1 MEGHFLVC
9 ENEEEEFDISF
20 QVNSTMD
27 SVIPKDQQEL
37 YVKAES
43 ACNIIK
49 ALENTDKQTKKKYF
63 DKLLSLSQVGLVAN
77 PAQTE
82 TAEFALMKLKDE
94 IVLVEGKR
102 IKNHYMKYLGIDA
115 LIIGAIASVVLGI
128 CFYFTRWIGCIS
140 VLCIIIGALTGTWVS
155 FGARK
160 FEIEFEDLAS
170 LEKDKMT
177 PVIRLIYIAVASLI
191 FARLMSVGLIDVKIG
206 NVDISKAFTDIK
218 PALVI
223 GVLCGL
229 VESKIGIQ
237 VYNKAVSLLVDD
249 SEQ

>member
-1 MEGHFLVC
+1 MEGHFLVY
-9 ENEEEEFDISF
+9 ENAEEEFDISF

-115 LIIGAIASVVLGI
+115 LIIGAIASIVLGI

-170 LEKDKMT
+170 L
-177 PVIRLIYIAVASLI
+177 I
-191 FARLMSVGLIDVKIG
+191 FALLMNVGLIDVKIG

-237 VYNKAVSLLVDD
+237 VYNKAVSLLVDN

>member
-1 MEGHFLVC
+1 M
-9 ENEEEEFDISF
+9 
-20 QVNSTMD
+20 
-27 SVIPKDQQEL
+27 
-37 YVKAES
+37 YVKMQKRNLIS
-43 ACNIIK
+43 VSKLI
-49 ALENTDKQTKKKYF
+49 Q
-63 DKLLSLSQVGLVAN
+63 LLSLSQVGLVAN

-115 LIIGAIASVVLGI
+115 LIIGAIASIVLGI
-128 CFYFTRWIGCIS
+128 SFYFTRWIGCIS

-191 FARLMSVGLIDVKIG
+191 FALLMNVGLIDVKIG

-237 VYNKAVSLLVDD
+237 VYNKAVSLLVDN

>member
-1 MEGHFLVC
+1 
-9 ENEEEEFDISF
+9 
-20 QVNSTMD
+20 MD

-115 LIIGAIASVVLGI
+115 LIIGAIASIVLGI

-170 LEKDKMT
+170 L
-177 PVIRLIYIAVASLI
+177 I
-191 FARLMSVGLIDVKIG
+191 FALLMNVGLIDVKIG

-237 VYNKAVSLLVDD
+237 VYNKAVSLLVDN

>member
-9 ENEEEEFDISF
+9 ENAEEEFDISF

-115 LIIGAIASVVLGI
+115 LIIGAIASIVLGI

-170 LEKDKMT
+170 L
-177 PVIRLIYIAVASLI
+177 I
-191 FARLMSVGLIDVKIG
+191 FALLMNVGLIDVKIG

-237 VYNKAVSLLVDD
+237 VYNKAVSLLVDN

>member
-1 MEGHFLVC
+1 MEC
-9 ENEEEEFDISF
+9 DI
-20 QVNSTMD
+20 
-27 SVIPKDQQEL
+27 
-37 YVKAES
+37 
-43 ACNIIK
+43 
-49 ALENTDKQTKKKYF
+49 
-63 DKLLSLSQVGLVAN
+63 
-77 PAQTE
+77 
-82 TAEFALMKLKDE
+82 
-94 IVLVEGKR
+94 
-102 IKNHYMKYLGIDA
+102 LGA
-115 LIIGAIASVVLGI
+115 V
-128 CFYFTRWIGCIS
+128 
-140 VLCIIIGALTGTWVS
+140 TGTWVS

-191 FARLMSVGLIDVKIG
+191 FALLMSVGLIDVKIG

-237 VYNKAVSLLVDD
+237 VYNKAVSLLVDN

>member
-170 LEKDKMT
+170 L
-177 PVIRLIYIAVASLI
+177 I
-191 FARLMSVGLIDVKIG
+191 FALLMNVGLIDVKIG

>member
-9 ENEEEEFDISF
+9 ENAEEEFDISF

-27 SVIPKDQQEL
+27 SVIPKEQQEL

-82 TAEFALMKLKDE
+82 TDE

-115 LIIGAIASVVLGI
+115 LIIGAIASIVLGI

-191 FARLMSVGLIDVKIG
+191 FALLMNVGLIDVKIG
-206 NVDISKAFTDIK
+206 NVDISMAFTDIK

-237 VYNKAVSLLVDD
+237 VYNKAVSLLVDN

>member
-1 MEGHFLVC
+1 MNAIKCFAYKIP
-9 ENEEEEFDISF
+9 FDQHKQFAKKNGLKLIAIGGEHSF
-20 QVNSTMD
+20 CDVS
-27 SVIPKDQQEL
+27 IYPKPFEVL
-37 YVKAES
+37 S
-43 ACNIIK
+43 IIK
-49 ALENTDKQTKKKYF
+49 NAAYVVT
-63 DKLLSLSQVGLVAN
+63 
-77 PAQTE
+77 
-82 TAEFALMKLKDE
+82 
-94 IVLVEGKR
+94 
-102 IKNHYMKYLGIDA
+102 DA

-191 FARLMSVGLIDVKIG
+191 FALLMSVGLIDVKIG

-237 VYNKAVSLLVDD
+237 VYNKAVSLLVDN

>member
-1 MEGHFLVC
+1 M
-9 ENEEEEFDISF
+9 
-20 QVNSTMD
+20 
-27 SVIPKDQQEL
+27 
-37 YVKAES
+37 
-43 ACNIIK
+43 
-49 ALENTDKQTKKKYF
+49 
-63 DKLLSLSQVGLVAN
+63 AN

-115 LIIGAIASVVLGI
+115 LIIGAIASIVLGI

-160 FEIEFEDLAS
+160 FEIEFENLAS

-191 FARLMSVGLIDVKIG
+191 FALLMNVGLIDVKIG

-237 VYNKAVSLLVDD
+237 VYNKAVSLLVDN